1 MSDLCTPFRDH
12 YEHSRTLDSESQ
24 LEECADYV
32 QHPEVLITEFL
43 ESYYLVEREADP
55 LRRDGSEREDEE
67 ELVLELFYDSL
78 QFDIIGDDGQTER
91 MLCAGGAFDPLPGKQ
106 HPALHRRGLDYVGMR
121 DDSSR
126 IILGV
131 TEAQEEATAYLL
143 LLRALNCFAEI
154 APPFQLARLRQ
165 LVIRDR
171 IQSDATFD
179 LQIGLSNRPCG
190 AAEVALQQL
199 TRDLAEAFKERIL
212 QDPQFEG
219 TLGWVECLGLDADT
233 QGPCTILRRDW
244 RI

>member
-12 YEHSRTLDSESQ
+12 YEHSRRLDSESQ

-43 ESYYLVEREADP
+43 ESYYLVERKADP
-55 LRRDGSEREDEE
+55 LCRDGSEAGDEE
-67 ELVLELFYDSL
+67 ELVLEPFYDSMEI
-78 QFDIIGDDGQTER
+78 DIIGDDGQTER
-91 MLCAGGAFDPLPGKQ
+91 MLCAAGAFDPLPGEQ
-106 HPALHRRGLDYVGMR
+106 HPALHRRGLDYIGMR

-126 IILGV
+126 IVLGV

-154 APPFQLARLRQ
+154 APPFQLAQLRK

-171 IQSDATFD
+171 IQPDATFD

-190 AAEVALQQL
+190 AAEVALRQL
-199 TRDLAEAFKERIL
+199 TRDLAEAFKRRIL
-212 QDPQFEG
+212 SDTQFEG
-219 TLGWVECLGLDADT
+219 TLGWVECLSLDDDP
-233 QGPCTILRRDW
+233 QGPGTVLRRDW
-244 RI
+244 RV

>member
-12 YEHSRTLDSESQ
+12 YEHSRTLDSEGQ

-43 ESYYLVEREADP
+43 ESYYLVERKADP
-55 LRRDGSEREDEE
+55 LRGGGSDPEDEE
-67 ELVLELFYDSL
+67 ELVLECFYDSM
-78 QFDIIGDDGQTER
+78 QIDIIDDEGQPER
-91 MLCAGGAFDPLPGKQ
+91 MLCAGGAFDPLPGEQ

-154 APPFQLARLRQ
+154 APPFQLAQLRRLV
-165 LVIRDR
+165 LRDR
-171 IQSDATFD
+171 IQPDATFD
-179 LQIGLSNRPCG
+179 LQIGLSSRPCS
-190 AAEVALQQL
+190 AAEVALRQL

-212 QDPQFEG
+212 RDTQFEG
-219 TLGWVECLGLDADT
+219 TLGWVECLSLDADT
-233 QGPCTILRRDW
+233 QGPGTVLRRDW